1 MPVKSATGT
10 SKLTVQPLPIETP
23 QPALGSLPTSNTV
36 RSEVPNVI
44 AQGNSYFTSDSI
56 GSAKFDSRMDFPKLP
71 TNASILKLSKNKS
84 GKKLALSPE
93 KPCLIASIDIFSPP
107 GTDKE
112 KTYNSIQQSLE
123 IAQFESSLIKADYE
137 YVLDRFEND
146 ASTATTMKS
155 LKDAA
160 TSKLSKVNDAVTSI
174 TRLSAA
180 SEEFSKS
187 LDIRLFWDNVGQLI
201 SQHYSTF
208 PLRFGD
214 GSVDTKLSI
223 LGIDEAKDSGTA
235 IIKKLEKLATS
246 ATSDAQ
252 QTTTSGLQQTK
263 IINLFPVGYSAG
275 YFAID
280 KRVEKNDLLFDDSSI
295 ANYSELGRCQKAAA
309 CCEFLSRVFIDTFTG
324 LTGSAVISL
333 PTQYSGSLIFE
344 PSPVK
349 IGTKTYE
356 SHYGGFISPSIENLS
371 TAKINEVRASA
382 VDSYNNSFSSA
393 KIKMGIDNVSEKG
406 TPLDIYTRMFS
417 KIFDSYSS
425 LYASAESSSLS
436 NQAEI
441 YDSVILLYSMK
452 QQTSSKEFNGFMRG
466 ILLTMILDPDFEF
479 NAPTSDEF
487 DNISESESES
497 SVDGA
502 TSTKTKTKTGNKTLK
517 TKKLSDYPKVLTDS
531 IFSNPERLKNF
542 HSTAQ
547 SYTKIALNKMDYAAT
562 TWTVPLPLVRI
573 ASNFS
578 PGTIDSAFN
587 AELIVDS
594 KIDGW
599 SKNAPKMSELPS
611 KIASSLPS
619 GVNIT
624 TNNLSN
630 TSSGNSTDISNSME
644 NNDFIFEKIIEAIP
658 KFSRDDTGKTIGNA
672 ILDLYDELLALF
684 EDAYGKK
691 FEDISPDLVFYTNS
705 GKTCT
710 KRAIVDV
717 ILECLGNL
725 ISHFL
730 SPGFYVSPYGK
741 SNTVETIS
749 KQYLSVNENYYESL
763 KFCSELSKVS
773 GDLTFAINNAYI
785 SSGLNNK
792 PNSPVTPA
800 TTAVT
805 KSNITLTN
813 LSTSLMLSMND
824 DLYTRQRN
832 TKTAIAALSAIS
844 SMIDTSCKNFISA
857 IETASLEL
865 SSVPQDIKNDVMS
878 SLTPEVAS
886 SIALK
891 EDYETGIREPFEESL
906 TIYDT
911 FAANWFYTN
920 YKKELSSDKVCLTV
934 GLPSGF
940 TTLLNKSEIE
950 LDTNFQIVKNTF
962 QQYRDPAKF
971 SLVLSARSIQRPFA
985 NVNPLL
991 IGKFHPLL
999 HAQISGNIVTDSSL
1013 LKLAASSEVKL
1024 LCYDRISGTWV
1035 ETNYTDC
1042 VEFLV
1047 NGGNFGVS
1055 GLFEDIALVTTSDA
1069 EDVIKFHVLDAILKS
1084 TIRVSSG
1091 VDLSSTVFGGSQRTI
1106 DAKTAA
1112 SVLSLFNSAAKDL
1125 VPRGSLTASDFL
1137 SIGELGNYIPVEFS
1151 SLSGEGPR
1159 LTNPSTHSLLLKILG
1174 SGVFTANTLLDRVI
1188 APSPFERTYCVIY
1201 DPNDLTVTSTNGESY
1216 VENAIREVSLLS
1228 LNIVAE

>member
-23 QPALGSLPTSNTV
+23 QPALGSLPTTSTV

-44 AQGNSYFTSDSI
+44 AQGDSYFTRDSI

-123 IAQFESSLIKADYE
+123 IAQFESSLIKSDYE

-146 ASTATTMKS
+146 TSTATIMKS

-201 SQHYSTF
+201 SQHYAAF

-246 ATSDAQ
+246 ATSDSTQ
-252 QTTTSGLQQTK
+252 VGVK
-263 IINLFPVGYSAG
+263 DLFPVGYSAG

-295 ANYSELGRCQKAAA
+295 ANYSKLGRCQKAAA

-371 TAKINEVRASA
+371 TAKINEVRVSA
-382 VDSYNNSFSSA
+382 EDSYNNSFSSA
-393 KIKMGIDNVSEKG
+393 KIKMGVDNVSEKG

-497 SVDGA
+497 SIDGQ
-502 TSTKTKTKTGNKTLK
+502 TPTLTKTKTGNKTLK

-542 HSTAQ
+542 PVSAQRYTSTA
-547 SYTKIALNKMDYAAT
+547 LDKMDYAAT
-562 TWTVPLPLVRI
+562 TWVVPLPLVRI

-578 PGTIDSAFN
+578 PGTINSELKN
-587 AELIVDS
+587 ELIVDS
-594 KIDGW
+594 TIDGW
-599 SKNAPKMSELPS
+599 SKNAPIMSELPS

-624 TNNLSN
+624 TTNLTN
-630 TSSGNSTDISNSME
+630 TTSSKSTDISNSIE
-644 NNDFIFEKIIEAIP
+644 NNDFIFEKILEAIP

-672 ILDLYDELLALF
+672 ILDLYDELLTLF

-691 FEDISPDLVFYTNS
+691 FEDVSPDLVFYTNS

-730 SPGFYVSPYGK
+730 SPGFYVSPSGN
-741 SNTVETIS
+741 SNTAETIS

-792 PNSPVTPA
+792 PDTLGMTYDTS
-800 TTAVT
+800 TTDVT
-805 KSNITLTN
+805 KGSATFTN

-832 TKTAIAALSAIS
+832 TKTSIAALSAIS
-844 SMIDTSCKNFISA
+844 SVIDTSCKNFVSA
-857 IETASLEL
+857 IENASLEL

-999 HAQISGNIVTDSSL
+999 HAQISGNIVSDSSL

-1047 NGGNFGVS
+1047 NGGNFGVA

-1137 SIGELGNYIPVEFS
+1137 SIGKLGNYVPVEFS
-1151 SLSGEGPR
+1151 SLSGEGPGS
-1159 LTNPSTHSLLLKILG
+1159 TNPSTHSLLLKILG

-1201 DPNDLTVTSTNGESY
+1201 DPNDLTVTSTNGKSY